1 MKVQFEPEDIEAIA
15 RSVAGYVKA
24 LISDRGKN
32 REPQDEVLTI
42 EQVATLLKTS
52 KAQIYQW
59 VNNSRHGLGD
69 FPYLK
74 AGRLLRFSKKAIIG
88 WLEANSKRLERR

>member
-1 MKVQFEPEDIEAIA
+1 MKIEFEPRDIEVFAEKVVEHLKPLLHND
-15 RSVAGYVKA
+15 SSQKP
-24 LISDRGKN
+24 
-32 REPQDEVLTI
+32 EDEILTI
-42 EQVATLLKTS
+42 DEAAQLLKTN

-74 AGRLLRFSKKAIIG
+74 AGRLLRFSKKAILS
-88 WLEANSKRLERR
+88 WLEANSKRLENR